1 MFLNVIQSLGADLK
15 VNKHGLGNE
24 SKLFSVERVI
34 QSPSICSEHQGT
46 NCDVTKE
53 VGLKMCEAFE
63 HFDKVI

>member
-1 MFLNVIQSLGADLK
+1 M
-15 VNKHGLGNE
+15 NKHDLGNE

-63 HFDKVI
+63 HFDEVI